1 MKGVAVKATIEE
13 AGLLLPFLS
22 PPSSLSF

>member
-13 AGLLLPFLS
+13 AGLLPFLS
-22 PPSSLSF
+22 LPSSLSF